1 MITIRSNS
9 VEDTDK
15 LAKIISSS
23 VFEGFLIL
31 ASGDLGA
38 GKTRFA
44 KSLASYLGVTS
55 NVTSPTFNL
64 LKTYETD
71 KYTLVHVDAYRLE
84 GGSFDELYDYANEEN
99 VIFIEWSNCLADQE
113 LIENH
118 LAIDIKYIS
127 KNQRWYIISAK
138 GERYENLLK
147 ELSNEN

>member
-1 MITIRSNS
+1 MKIISKN
-9 VEDTDK
+9 VEQTYNLASK
-15 LAKIISSS
+15 LAKHIKGGDII
-23 VFEGFLIL
+23 LL
-31 ASGDLGA
+31 NGDLGA
-38 GKTRFA
+38 GKTTFVKGFA
-44 KSLASYLGVTS
+44 KEVGVKIP
-55 NVTSPTFNL
+55 VTSPTYNL

-71 KYTLVHVDAYRLE
+71 NYTLIHVDAYRLE
-84 GGSFDELYDYANEEN
+84 VWSFDELYDYANEEN

-113 LIENH
+113 LVEQH

>member
-1 MITIRSNS
+1 MQVKSKNS
-9 VEDTDK
+9 EQTYELASK
-15 LAKIISSS
+15 LAKHIKGGDII
-23 VFEGFLIL
+23 LL
-31 ASGDLGA
+31 NGDLGA
-38 GKTRFA
+38 GKTTFVKGFA
-44 KSLASYLGVTS
+44 KEIGVKIP
-55 NVTSPTFNL
+55 VTSPTFNL

-84 GGSFDELYDYANEEN
+84 GGSFDELYDYANEDN

-113 LIENH
+113 LIEQH